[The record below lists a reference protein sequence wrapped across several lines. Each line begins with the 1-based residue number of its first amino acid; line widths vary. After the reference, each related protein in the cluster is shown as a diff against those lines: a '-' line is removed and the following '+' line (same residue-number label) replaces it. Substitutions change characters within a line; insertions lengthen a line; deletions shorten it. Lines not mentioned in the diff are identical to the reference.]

1 MYPYYVFWSAMP
13 YKILL
18 LGLEMSQADMY
29 STKDLDLVLIGGT
42 QKSRFGLVRN
52 VDRKKNEI
60 YLCRCSSQKKS
71 HVCPAAFVALVW
83 LLAVAVC
90 LCLPQLHISM
100 GSSRFTSLC
109 SCLLAFPSSPNVLD
123 PCPASCKLQA
133 TEKLPLLAAQAL
145 LSSKGVQV

>member
-52 VDRKKNEI
+52 VDRK
-60 YLCRCSSQKKS
+60 RT
-71 HVCPAAFVALVW
+71 
-83 LLAVAVC
+83 
-90 LCLPQLHISM
+90 
-100 GSSRFTSLC
+100 RFTF
-109 SCLLAFPSSPNVLD
+109 AG
-123 PCPASCKLQA
+123 AARKRRA
-133 TEKLPLLAAQAL
+133 TYAL
-145 LSSKGVQV
+145 LLL

>member
-109 SCLLAFPSSPNVLD
+109 SWPFPHRLMSWTLAPP
-123 PCPASCKLQA
+123 PASCRQ
-133 TEKLPLLAAQAL
+133 PR
-145 LSSKGVQV
+145 SYHY